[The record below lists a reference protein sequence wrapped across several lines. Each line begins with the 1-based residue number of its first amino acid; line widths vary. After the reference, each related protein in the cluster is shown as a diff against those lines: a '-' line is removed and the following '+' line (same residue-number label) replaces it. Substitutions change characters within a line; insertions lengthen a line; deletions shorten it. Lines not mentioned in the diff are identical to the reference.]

1 LRLLREAVRNDAHL
15 ATKSAPQKRK
25 PLASDGERRNFV
37 DVISVDSDDT
47 ERTFRTHR

>member
-1 LRLLREAVRNDAHL
+1 LRLLCDVARNDTHV

-37 DVISVDSDDT
+37 DVISVETDDT